1 MESVEN
7 TGGLGGKERGAS
19 LSSRVSDHALSEKTE
34 VEQT

>member
-7 TGGLGGKERGAS
+7 TGGLGGKERRAS
-19 LSSRVSDHALSEKTE
+19 LSSRVNDHALSEKTE